1 MEKIMWYLGGL
12 AHSLIHPDSSFFT
25 LKEAGFG
32 QAGAMALIVMSNAI
46 WISVLYQL
54 NRFGLFLTRKKI
66 GKSSDKLHK
75 WSTGA
80 IRSYGYAGMAVLCVI
95 PYFPGLRELAIM
107 AGLLFKMKYTLPVV
121 ILFNSLRVITLSK
134 FHF

>member
-1 MEKIMWYLGGL
+1 MEKIIWYLGGL
-12 AHSLIHPDSSFFT
+12 AHSLVHPDSSFFT

-32 QAGAMALIVMSNAI
+32 QTGTMVLIVMSNAI
-46 WISVLYQL
+46 WIIVLYQM
-54 NRFGLFLTRKKI
+54 NRFGLLLTRKKI
-66 GKSSDKLHK
+66 GESSDKLHK

-80 IRSYGYAGMAVLCVI
+80 VRSYGYAGMAVLCVI

-107 AGLLFKMKYTLPVV
+107 AGLLLQMRYTLPVV
-121 ILFNSLRVITLSK
+121 ILFNSLRVITLSI